1 MPYFTTDELRALPDV
16 QDPGRFSDD
25 RLAAARDWI
34 VGIVERECDT
44 SFIPSVVTENV
55 NGSGVDAL
63 FLSSPYIQS
72 VEAVTVDGTDY
83 TTDQVDALLIQNG
96 ALYDPTGAY
105 WSYASRGNVTVTY
118 TAGYSTEPPPDLK
131 EAMMRAARNWLLT
144 SDAWSGKDSRATSI
158 SNDGG
163 TISLVIAGPDR
174 PTGYPDVDA
183 TIMAW
188 ARRVRVPKVS

>member
-16 QDPGRFSDD
+16 QDPGRFSDE
-25 RLAAARDWI
+25 RLTAAHDWI
-34 VGIVERECDT
+34 ASIVERECDT
-44 SFIPSVVTENV
+44 SFIVKTITETLDGDGSVQLPL
-55 NGSGVDAL
+55 SDAYAR
-63 FLSSPYIQS
+63 SITS
-72 VEAVTVDGTDY
+72 ATVDSDVVDVNTLLLRNGYLRYLDGY
-83 TTDQVDALLIQNG
+83 TPWSSALANI
-96 ALYDPTGAY
+96 
-105 WSYASRGNVTVTY
+105 TVTY

-131 EAMMRAARNWLLT
+131 EAMMRGARNWLLT

-163 TISLVIAGPDR
+163 TIGLVVAGPDR
-174 PTGYPDVDA
+174 PTGYPDVDT